1 MIKSYFLVA
10 WRNLWRNKI
19 FSFIKIAGLSI
30 GLMVCMLILLYTKD
44 EISFDQ
50 FHQNKAQLY
59 RLTQTWKMGKEP
71 AQKLGITNAIMG
83 ETFAKEVPEVQ
94 QFVRM
99 AGRTVTIKKENDV
112 LTENPMFVDDNFFSV
127 FTFPLVEGNKTTALR
142 DLHSVVLSEKMA
154 KKYFG

>member
-10 WRNLWRNKI
+10 WRNLWRNKT

-30 GLMVCMLILLYTKD
+30 GLTVCMLILLYTKD

-50 FHQNKAQLY
+50 FHENKAQLY

-83 ETFAKEVPEVQ
+83 ESFAKEIPEVLQ
-94 QFVRM
+94 WHVSDN
-99 AGRTVTIKKENDV
+99 KKGKRSTN
-112 LTENPMFVDDNFFSV
+112 
-127 FTFPLVEGNKTTALR
+127 
-142 DLHSVVLSEKMA
+142 
-154 KKYFG
+154 